1 MTAKEQVEKLLK
13 EQKDGET
20 VCPRCGLPLM
30 SERLHTNAL
39 SRQADVYVCNMC
51 GMDEALR
58 AMTKNILPFE
68 EWDIMKKGTP

>member
-1 MTAKEQVEKLLK
+1 
-13 EQKDGET
+13 
-20 VCPRCGLPLM
+20 
-30 SERLHTNAL
+30 
-39 SRQADVYVCNMC
+39 MC